1 MSNNKK
7 SIRPNII
14 NKSINDAMTKEEQFQ
29 NEVLRPI
36 LKMQHRIL
44 ILIFKEYIKN
54 RKVLFAEISNAK
66 RKFFIENSLSKDI
79 SFKSELKGMIIGQFT
94 EDEFEFYTTIS
105 TDVNKRIMNLLKE
118 RFLTSITELLGEE
131 PIVEDINE

>member
-54 RKVLFAEISNAK
+54 RKILFAEISNAK

-79 SFKSELKGMIIGQFT
+79 AFKSELKGMIIGQFT

-105 TDVNKRIMNLLKE
+105 SDVNKRIINLLKE

-131 PIVEDINE
+131 TAEESVNE